1 MASLQIEG
9 MNEMIHAMSK
19 LDLFDD
25 EMKQELLY
33 AAGDIA
39 VREIWERVRTSEFD
53 FGGYKNKIKY
63 SKKIKRDKNNLP
75 YVTVTVSGKNANG
88 VRRNLIV
95 FVMNYGRSK
104 EYGQIV
110 GTYFWNRG
118 SEEAIPKIKQEF
130 EKVINEKLR
139 ERGLL

>member
-39 VREIWERVRTSEFD
+39 VREIWEMVRTSGFD

-63 SKKIKRDKNNLP
+63 SKKIKRDKNDLP
-75 YVTVTVSGKNANG
+75 YITVTVSGKNANG

-104 EYGQIV
+104 EHGQIV

-118 SEEAIPKIKQEF
+118 SEEASQKIKQEF
-130 EKVINEKLR
+130 EKIINEKLR
-139 ERGLL
+139 ERGLQ

>member
-39 VREIWERVRTSEFD
+39 VREIWERVRTSGFD

-63 SKKIKRDKNNLP
+63 SKK
-75 YVTVTVSGKNANG
+75 SNG
-88 VRRNLIV
+88 TKTIFR
-95 FVMNYGRSK
+95 MS
-104 EYGQIV
+104 Q
-110 GTYFWNRG
+110 
-118 SEEAIPKIKQEF
+118 
-130 EKVINEKLR
+130 
-139 ERGLL
+139 